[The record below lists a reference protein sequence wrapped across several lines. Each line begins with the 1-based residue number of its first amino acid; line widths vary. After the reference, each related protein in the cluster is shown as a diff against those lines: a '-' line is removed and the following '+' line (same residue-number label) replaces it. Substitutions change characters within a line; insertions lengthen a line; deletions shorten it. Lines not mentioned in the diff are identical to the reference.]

1 MTFYK
6 CPTYCDERVHY
17 DGYCRQMVE
26 FGMQIGISE
35 LLIINIYC
43 VKMIQLQVL
52 VVSVEP
58 SCHIQVMTEND
69 VMRIY

>member
-1 MTFYK
+1 
-6 CPTYCDERVHY
+6 
-17 DGYCRQMVE
+17 MVE